1 MDTGY
6 LAEARRTAFRVVG
19 WQSLA
24 ALLTGVVGLLAGGIK
39 AGEAAFTGGL
49 IAAVAQLA
57 VTLRVFGGGAER
69 DPRRFMARL
78 VFGEAL
84 KFAVTAVMFIV
95 AFVILKT
102 AFLPLIL
109 GYIATLVVCWI
120 GLLKSN
126 IGQMK

>member
-39 AGEAAFTGGL
+39 AGETAFTGGL

-57 VTLRVFGGGAER
+57 VTLRVFGGDAER